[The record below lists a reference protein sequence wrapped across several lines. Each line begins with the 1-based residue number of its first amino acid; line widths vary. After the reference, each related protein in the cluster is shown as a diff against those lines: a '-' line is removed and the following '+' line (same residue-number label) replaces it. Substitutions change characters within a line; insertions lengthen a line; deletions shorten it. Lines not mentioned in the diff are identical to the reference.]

1 MAVNARLNLDS
12 LKDVRVIDF
21 SYNFNRDIDSSGR
34 PSGQV
39 RGGTVQIT
47 IESTK
52 SAFLPMWM
60 TTQNGKMKN
69 GDITIMSDDDDGKS
83 LKKIKFDDSFIV
95 NYGENFSWQGGENM
109 METFTV
115 SAHKITVEGDG
126 GPAEFQNE
134 WPSKK

>member
-21 SYNFNRDIDSSGR
+21 SYNFNRDVDASGR
-34 PSGQV
+34 PSGAV

-52 SAFLPMWM
+52 SAFLPAWM
-60 TTQNGKMKN
+60 TAASGKTKS
-69 GDITIMSDDDDGKS
+69 GEITIMDDEDDSKS
-83 LKKIKFDDSFIV
+83 LKKIKFDDSYIV

-109 METFTV
+109 METFTL
-115 SAHKITVEGDG
+115 SAYKISVDGEG

>member
-21 SYNFNRDIDSSGR
+21 SYNFSRDIDSSGR
-34 PSGQV
+34 PSGAV
-39 RGGTVQIT
+39 RGGTVNIT

-52 SAFLPMWM
+52 SAFLPAWM
-60 TTQNGKMKN
+60 TAASGKTKS
-69 GDITIMSDDDDGKS
+69 GEITIMDDEDDAKS

-109 METFTV
+109 METFTL
-115 SAHKITVEGDG
+115 SAHKLSVEGES

-134 WPSKK
+134 WPGKK

>member
-1 MAVNARLNLDS
+1 MAVNARLTLDS

-21 SYNFNRDIDSSGR
+21 SYNFNRDIDASGR
-34 PSGQV
+34 PSGMV

-52 SAFLPMWM
+52 SAFLPAWM
-60 TTQNGKMKN
+60 TTQSGKTKS
-69 GDITIMSDDDDGKS
+69 GEITIMDDEDDGKS
-83 LKKIKFDDSFIV
+83 LKKIKFDDSFII
-95 NYGENFSWQGGENM
+95 NYGESFSWQGAENM

-115 SAHKITVEGDG
+115 SAHKITVDGDS

>member
-1 MAVNARLNLDS
+1 MAVNARLNLDKI
-12 LKDVRVIDF
+12 KDARIIDF

-39 RGGTVQIT
+39 RGGTVNIT

-52 SAFLPMWM
+52 SAFLPEWM
-60 TTQNGKMKN
+60 TTQTGKTKSGEIIIN
-69 GDITIMSDDDDGKS
+69 SDENETQS
-83 LKKIKFDDSFIV
+83 VKKIKFNDSFIV
-95 NYGENFSWQGGENM
+95 NYGESFSWQGGENM

-115 SAHKITVEGDG
+115 SAHEIMVEGEG
-126 GPAEFQNE
+126 TAQFKNE